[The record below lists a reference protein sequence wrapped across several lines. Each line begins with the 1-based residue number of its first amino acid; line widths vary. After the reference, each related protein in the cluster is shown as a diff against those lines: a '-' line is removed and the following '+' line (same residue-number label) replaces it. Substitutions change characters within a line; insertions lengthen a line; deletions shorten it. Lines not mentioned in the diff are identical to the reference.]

1 MVVARVQLRFWPG
14 QGKLVAW
21 QPSRLAWKRT
31 GKKLSCALT
40 AAAGNLVLAETLA
53 VGILARK

>member
-31 GKKLSCALT
+31 GKKLSCAPAVLV
-40 AAAGNLVLAETLA
+40 GNLMLAENFA